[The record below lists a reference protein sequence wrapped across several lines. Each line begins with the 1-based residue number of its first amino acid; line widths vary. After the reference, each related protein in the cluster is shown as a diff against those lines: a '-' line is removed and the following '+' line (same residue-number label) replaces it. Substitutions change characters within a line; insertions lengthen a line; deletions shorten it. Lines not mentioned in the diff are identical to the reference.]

1 MVEADQWDTDEAL
14 ELKTVL
20 YRWGGQ
26 TEAELQKLETDIR
39 IREFER
45 DNENHQ

>member
-1 MVEADQWDTDEAL
+1 MESDQWDIEEAL
-14 ELKTVL
+14 KLKEVL
-20 YRWGGQ
+20 YKWGGQ

-45 DNENHQ
+45 DNENNQ